1 MIKRGAGGGG
11 DGWGRSICA
20 FKQWEC
26 AVHVPRIIFSSL
38 SMIQGKLSDSSVLL
52 LRLFCH
58 AGQMLGLVLL
68 TTTCFIASMADKGI
82 ADQLAHG
89 ARHSTGVFVI
99 LAFPTS
105 DGEGLHQ

>member
-1 MIKRGAGGGG
+1 
-11 DGWGRSICA
+11 
-20 FKQWEC
+20 
-26 AVHVPRIIFSSL
+26 
-38 SMIQGKLSDSSVLL
+38 MIQGKLSDSSVLL

-105 DGEGLHQ
+105 DGEGLHQCVKPALPRLDMTTLLMEMD